1 MNNEQPRTPEEE
13 NEIIHSLGIRNPLH
27 QTVFTILGI
36 EDDIEAVQ
44 KCSKFISEMIDNPVH
59 ADVRQLILAEADK
72 PEKDFSTVA
81 QLIIKKMK
89 EQENQETKIIDEEK
103 EEYCPQCELGGLGCP
118 RHQRRG

>member
-1 MNNEQPRTPEEE
+1 MSKEQLRTPEEE

-27 QTVFTILGI
+27 QKVFTILGI
-36 EDDIEAVQ
+36 ENDIEAVQ

-59 ADVRQLILAEADK
+59 ADVRELILAEADK
-72 PEKDFSTVA
+72 PERDFSVVA
-81 QLIIKKMK
+81 QLIIQKMR
-89 EQENQETKIIDEEK
+89 EQESQETQVIEEEK